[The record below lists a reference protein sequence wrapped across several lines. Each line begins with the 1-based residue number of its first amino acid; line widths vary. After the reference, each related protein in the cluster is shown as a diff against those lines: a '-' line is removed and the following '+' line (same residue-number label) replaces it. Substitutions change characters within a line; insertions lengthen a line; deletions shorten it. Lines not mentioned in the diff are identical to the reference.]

1 MASSYSSL
9 DKIMNGN
16 YGSSSRPTKKVLFI
30 GVDKDFLDLNED
42 EKEIQK
48 KQIMSCVD
56 ADDVVFLVGLKGIQ
70 LLEQN
75 KKTGAVIGG

>member
-1 MASSYSSL
+1 MANSYSSL

-16 YGSSSRPTKKVLFI
+16 YGSSSRPTKKVLCV
-30 GVDKDFLDLNED
+30 GVDKDFLELNED

>member
-16 YGSSSRPTKKVLFI
+16 YGSSSKLTKKVLFV
-30 GVDKDFLDLNED
+30 GVDKDFLELNED